1 MTDLRAIVYQ
11 SRWALLVFAAI
22 AVLGGLLVW
31 ALQQYGQSLQ
41 PEVAAAKAEQAQLQS
56 TLTGKQ
62 EELAL
67 LSANMPR
74 FEALRQAGLLGPAD
88 REGWAQTLT
97 KVHQASG
104 LPNTLSYSLKPP
116 VASAPGDPSNPVAPF
131 QTHELALSLEGIHE
145 SELLELLASYGAQ
158 VKGLFRLFQT
168 TAGRVE
174 PGPLIMMA
182 GLHRPGL
189 RALLLASLGAS
200 LGAGA
205 QAQPTEALGTLFF
218 NAAERRAIVQARTVP
233 SGPPPAPTL
242 LSLSGMVVRQGGNST
257 VWINGQALA
266 EGAAPVPGA
275 SMKVAPRHITVN
287 KLVLRPGDTLD
298 LTNRQGVDMLPPGS
312 VTRRPAAAAP

>member
-1 MTDLRAIVYQ
+1 
-11 SRWALLVFAAI
+11 
-22 AVLGGLLVW
+22 
-31 ALQQYGQSLQ
+31 
-41 PEVAAAKAEQAQLQS
+41 
-56 TLTGKQ
+56 
-62 EELAL
+62 
-67 LSANMPR
+67 
-74 FEALRQAGLLGPAD
+74 
-88 REGWAQTLT
+88 
-97 KVHQASG
+97 
-104 LPNTLSYSLKPP
+104 
-116 VASAPGDPSNPVAPF
+116 
-131 QTHELALSLEGIHE
+131 
-145 SELLELLASYGAQ
+145 
-158 VKGLFRLFQT
+158 
-168 TAGRVE
+168 
-174 PGPLIMMA
+174 MMA
-182 GLHRPGL
+182 ARHRPGL
-189 RALLLASLGAS
+189 WALLLASLGAG

-218 NAAERRAIVQARTVP
+218 NTAERRAIVQARTVP